1 MCRENGIDASFLIL
15 SESVIRNG
23 IRMVINPAVEV
34 VTASLCLAYNFE
46 L

>member
-23 IRMVINPAVEV
+23 IRMVFPGAKP
-34 VTASLCLAYNFE
+34 
-46 L
+46 